1 MIEGRATARYVR
13 TSAQKAKLVM
23 DLIRGQE
30 VDRALSTLRFARKR
44 IAGDIEKVLRSA
56 IANAQQ
62 RDGASGDVDRMFV
75 SGCHAD
81 QGPTMKRIR
90 AAPMGRAFQIRKRTA
105 HLTVVVTERPE
116 TARRLDALQVEESG
130 DDDALSR
137 QSKRKTGK
145 SAGEKTLKG
154 ADGNGPVESD

>member
-13 TSAQKAKLVM
+13 PSAQKAKLVM

-30 VDRALSTLRFARKR
+30 VDRALSPLRFARKR
-44 IAGDIEKVLRSA
+44 IARDIEKVLRSA
-56 IANAQQ
+56 IANAHQ

-105 HLTVVVTERPE
+105 HLTVIVTERLE
-116 TARRLDALQVEESG
+116 TTGRMPALPVEESG
-130 DDDALSR
+130 DDDTLSR
-137 QSKRKTGK
+137 KSERKTV
-145 SAGEKTLKG
+145 KG
-154 ADGNGPVESD
+154 AHGADVVESE

>member
-30 VDRALSTLRFARKR
+30 VDRALSALRFAGKR
-44 IAGDIEKVLRSA
+44 IARDIEKVLRSA
-56 IANAQQ
+56 IANAHQ
-62 RDGASGDVDRMFV
+62 RDGGSGDVDRMFV

-81 QGPTMKRIR
+81 QGPPMKRIR

-105 HLTVVVTERPE
+105 HLTVIVTERLE
-116 TARRLDALQVEESG
+116 TTGRVPALPVEESG
-130 DDDALSR
+130 DDDTLSR
-137 QSKRKTGK
+137 KSERKTV
-145 SAGEKTLKG
+145 KG
-154 ADGNGPVESD
+154 AHGADVVESE

>member
-1 MIEGRATARYVR
+1 MIEGRATARYIR

-44 IAGDIEKVLRSA
+44 IARDIEKVLRSA
-56 IANAQQ
+56 IANAHQ

-90 AAPMGRAFQIRKRTA
+90 AAPMGRAFQIKKRTA
-105 HLTVVVTERPE
+105 HLTVIVTERPE
-116 TARRLDALQVEESG
+116 TMGRVPAPQVEESG
-130 DDDALSR
+130 NGDTLSR
-137 QSKRKTGK
+137 KSEREMGK
-145 SAGEKTLKG
+145 SADEKTVKG
-154 ADGNGPVESD
+154 VHGAGPVESE